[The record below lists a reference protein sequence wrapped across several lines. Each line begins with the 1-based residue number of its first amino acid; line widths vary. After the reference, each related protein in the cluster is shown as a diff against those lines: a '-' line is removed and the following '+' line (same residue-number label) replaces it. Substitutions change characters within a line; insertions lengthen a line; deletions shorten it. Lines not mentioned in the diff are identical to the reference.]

1 MLPPIALRPTAF
13 LKLLKSFRPIRKTIF
28 RENNV
33 ARNDVIGV
41 RLILFVCSS
50 RLSRKF
56 LFYLGRQKLRIK
68 KIEIFFFFFKDSVY
82 FFESLRTNKRTRNR
96 ILKEVNFFFSPRFV
110 RSQSASID
118 RAKNSIPKR
127 REFRA
132 RLGTR
137 PTFHN

>member
-68 KIEIFFFFFKDSVY
+68 KIEIFFFFFFKDSIY

-96 ILKEVNFFFSPRFV
+96 ILKEVNFFFHLDSFV
-110 RSQSASID
+110 LNRRASIE
-118 RAKNSIPKR
+118 RRIRSPKGVN
-127 REFRA
+127 F
-132 RLGTR
+132 G
-137 PTFHN
+137 HD

>member
-68 KIEIFFFFFKDSVY
+68 KIEIFFFFFKDSIY
-82 FFESLRTNKRTRNR
+82 FFESLRNKRTRNR
-96 ILKEVNFFFSPRFV
+96 ILKEVNFFFHLDSFV
-110 RSQSASID
+110 LNRRASIE
-118 RAKNSIPKR
+118 R
-127 REFRA
+127 RIRSSKGVNF
-132 RLGTR
+132 G
-137 PTFHN
+137 HD

>member
-68 KIEIFFFFFKDSVY
+68 KIEIFFFFLK
-82 FFESLRTNKRTRNR
+82 TRYISSRVFGR
-96 ILKEVNFFFSPRFV
+96 INELE
-110 RSQSASID
+110 I
-118 RAKNSIPKR
+118 
-127 REFRA
+127 EF
-132 RLGTR
+132 
-137 PTFHN
+137 

>member
-96 ILKEVNFFFSPRFV
+96 ILKEVNFFFHLDSFV
-110 RSQSASID
+110 LNRHRSSE
-118 RAKNSIPKR
+118 
-127 REFRA
+127 EFDPQKA
-132 RLGTR
+132 
-137 PTFHN
+137 